1 MNIFKNWKSVVGGG
15 LIGIGATVLTE
26 VVVKVIKG
34 RRDDKELADSIE
46 SYEDIPSNEETQ
58 SEE

>member
-1 MNIFKNWKSVVGGG
+1 MNIFKNWKSLIVGGV
-15 LIGIGATVLTE
+15 IGTAVTALVGVGAQ
-26 VVVKVIKG
+26 VIKNK
-34 RRDDKELADSIE
+34 RDDKELANSIE